1 MNKYIILLLIVLC
14 VSDSSIAQTSAKD
27 YPQPEFSNEV
37 SWYNKESNS
46 ITRLEKGLSKMDTK
60 TKAGGM
66 GGAENSYSIEGEKS
80 PVRVSNGNNLSF
92 IFSNSSTDLSSAA
105 SDSVMR
111 ANGLDPAM
119 MKGGGM
125 GGDPSS
131 AITLYAADVS
141 KNVRKVILMKMPG
154 MFGGKKLKSSE
165 KQSFSVKKIKE
176 GYWELVVDKPLK
188 KGEYIFTIAGMGAGM
203 GSMDGSTTVFA
214 FGVD

>member
-1 MNKYIILLLIVLC
+1 MNKYLALTLIISTI
-14 VSDSSIAQTSAKD
+14 SAGAMGQAGGKE

-37 SWYNKESNS
+37 SWYNKDNNTL
-46 ITRLEKGLSKMDTK
+46 TRLEKGLSKMDTK

-80 PVRVSNGNNLSF
+80 PVRIIAGNNLSF
-92 IFSNSSTDLSSAA
+92 IYATGATDFSSAV
-105 SDSVMR
+105 SDSMMR
-111 ANGLDPAM
+111 ANGMDPNM

-125 GGDPSS
+125 GGDPSNLV
-131 AITLYAADVS
+131 TLYAADPS

-154 MFGGKKLKSSE
+154 MFGGKKLKSSD
-165 KQSFSVKKIKE
+165 KQSFSVRKIKD

-188 KGEYIFTIAGMGAGM
+188 KGEYIFTVAGGAGM
-203 GSMDGSTTVFA
+203 GSMDGSTTLFA

>member
-1 MNKYIILLLIVLC
+1 MNRYFALSLVISII
-14 VSDSSIAQTSAKD
+14 STGAMGQAGGKE

-37 SWYNKESNS
+37 SWFNKDNNTL
-46 ITRLEKGLSKMDTK
+46 TRLEKGLSNMDTK

-80 PVRVSNGNNLSF
+80 PVRITAGNNLSF
-92 IFSNSSTDLSSAA
+92 IYTTEATDFSSAV
-105 SDSVMR
+105 SDSMLR
-111 ANGLDPAM
+111 ANGMDPDK

-131 AITLYAADVS
+131 KVTLYAADAS

-154 MFGGKKLKSSE
+154 MFGGKKLKSSD
-165 KQSFSVKKIKE
+165 KQSFSVRKIKD
-176 GYWELVVDKPLK
+176 GYWELVIDKPLQ
-188 KGEYIFTIAGMGAGM
+188 KGEYIFTVPGAAGTGN
-203 GSMDGSTTVFA
+203 MDYSTTLFA